1 MIEDV
6 SIIARLSFLV
16 NKALTD
22 MNLPSAD
29 ELVIKNITSTLL
41 GDEKISIDW
50 RNSGVTIVDPK
61 AYPPIRFGNEF
72 STAEEMKKFCN
83 MHAPVDIIQGFVNK
97 DKDELTFVEGKAL
110 AFMICQLYKRFC
122 I

>member
-1 MIEDV
+1 MEDEKL
-6 SIIARLSFLV
+6 INHLSRNIQETLLMHGIDT
-16 NKALTD
+16 NSD
-22 MNLPSAD
+22 Y
-29 ELVIKNITSTLL
+29 VIKKISRLL
-41 GDEKISIDW
+41 LEDEKISINW

-61 AYPPIRFGNEF
+61 AYPPIQFSNEF

>member
-1 MIEDV
+1 MEDQQLANH
-6 SIIARLSFLV
+6 IAFV
-16 NKALTD
+16 VQK
-22 MNLPSAD
+22 
-29 ELVIKNITSTLL
+29 TLL
-41 GDEKISIDW
+41 LHGIQSNSNYVLKKVSSALLEDEEISINW
-50 RNSGVTIVDPK
+50 RASGVKIVDPK
-61 AYPPIRFGNEF
+61 AYPPIQFSNEF

>member
-1 MIEDV
+1 MMETKLVDHISDIISRSLLEDCNQSADVYVLRKISSKLIEDET
-6 SIIARLSFLV
+6 IQI
-16 NKALTD
+16 N
-22 MNLPSAD
+22 
-29 ELVIKNITSTLL
+29 
-41 GDEKISIDW
+41 W
-50 RNSGVTIVDPK
+50 RNSGVKIVDPK
-61 AYPPIRFGNEF
+61 AYPPIQFSNEF

-83 MHAPVDIIQGFVNK
+83 MHAPVDIIQDFVNK